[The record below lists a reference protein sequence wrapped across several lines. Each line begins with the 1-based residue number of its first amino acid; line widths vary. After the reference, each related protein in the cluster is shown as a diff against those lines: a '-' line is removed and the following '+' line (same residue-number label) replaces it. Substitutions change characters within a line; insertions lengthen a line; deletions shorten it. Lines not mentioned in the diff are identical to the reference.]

1 MRSLSSLKGSGSA
14 VPSTRP
20 RVSWPTCYAARCGS
34 SERLEQGDVTFSYT
48 RPELLGPRCAG
59 EDPSVTPH
67 DLDGSCASRN
77 RSASTQ
83 VRVHLGGYRG
93 LMSQSPYSRQSPP
106 ASSPLTARLY
116 DLEYP
121 RSLGVYSTYQE
132 VQSVVDTLADR
143 EFPVQSTLIVGTDL
157 KLMERV
163 TGRRTWPKVI
173 GQGVLSGLW
182 MGLFL
187 GLLFMLI
194 TPGDL
199 MIVLSSV
206 LMGIVFFTVWSVI
219 GYAMTGGKRDFT
231 SMTSTIPMQYELLVE
246 HKHADQARRILAE
259 SGAGPAV
266 APTGSAPVA
275 QPTPHAA
282 GRFGSPSPSQG
293 GGQHAAPP
301 AQQAGSGR
309 YGAPSAQQVG
319 SSRYG
324 EPSPQQ
330 AASPYD
336 VGANASAPGADEQQA
351 APSQRPPR
359 PSFGRPAGED
369 QQPATGS
376 VDEYGASQHP
386 APLGQD
392 DSPAPEQQNGS
403 SPER

>member
-1 MRSLSSLKGSGSA
+1 
-14 VPSTRP
+14 
-20 RVSWPTCYAARCGS
+20 
-34 SERLEQGDVTFSYT
+34 
-48 RPELLGPRCAG
+48 
-59 EDPSVTPH
+59 
-67 DLDGSCASRN
+67 
-77 RSASTQ
+77 
-83 VRVHLGGYRG
+83 
-93 LMSQSPYSRQSPP
+93 MSQSPYARQSPS

-132 VQSVVDTLADR
+132 VQSVVDTLADH

-173 GQGVLSGLW
+173 GQGILSGLW

-266 APTGSAPVA
+266 APSPAAAPQA
-275 QPTPHAA
+275 SPQAS
-282 GRFGSPSPSQG
+282 GRFGSPALTQG
-293 GGQHAAPP
+293 GGQDGAPAP
-301 AQQAGSGR
+301 TAGSGQCGAPAPTQGSGQYGTPAGQSGLG
-309 YGAPSAQQVG
+309 YGAPGPQQSGSSARGQAGQQGVGPQHGTGQQQVFGAAPAPG
-319 SSRYG
+319 SSAD
-324 EPSPQQ
+324 Q
-330 AASPYD
+330 A
-336 VGANASAPGADEQQA
+336 G
-351 APSQRPPR
+351 APSRPHR
-359 PSFGRPAGED
+359 PSFGQPAGTPQRED
-369 QQPATGS
+369 AQAHGVQDGTAPGEHLDPGTAQP
-376 VDEYGASQHP
+376 DGAP
-386 APLGQD
+386 PQD
-392 DSPAPEQQNGS
+392 GTT
-403 SPER
+403 PER

>member
-1 MRSLSSLKGSGSA
+1 
-14 VPSTRP
+14 
-20 RVSWPTCYAARCGS
+20 
-34 SERLEQGDVTFSYT
+34 
-48 RPELLGPRCAG
+48 
-59 EDPSVTPH
+59 
-67 DLDGSCASRN
+67 
-77 RSASTQ
+77 
-83 VRVHLGGYRG
+83 
-93 LMSQSPYSRQSPP
+93 MSQSPYARQSPS

-132 VQSVVDTLADR
+132 VQSVVDTLADH

-173 GQGVLSGLW
+173 GQGILSGLW

-266 APTGSAPVA
+266 APSPAAAPQTSPQA
-275 QPTPHAA
+275 S
-282 GRFGSPSPSQG
+282 GRFGSPAPTQG
-293 GGQHAAPP
+293 GGQYGTPAPT
-301 AQQAGSGR
+301 QGSGQYGGPAGQGGPG
-309 YGAPSAQQVG
+309 YGAPGPQQSGFPAQGQAGQRGVGPQHGAAQQQGFGAAPAPG
-319 SSRYG
+319 SSTD
-324 EPSPQQ
+324 Q
-330 AASPYD
+330 A
-336 VGANASAPGADEQQA
+336 G
-351 APSQRPPR
+351 APSRPHR
-359 PSFGRPAGED
+359 PSFGQPAGTPQRED
-369 QQPATGS
+369 EPTGS
-376 VDEYGASQHP
+376 AHQDGS
-386 APLGQD
+386 GQQD
-392 DSPAPEQQNGS
+392 GS

>member
-1 MRSLSSLKGSGSA
+1 
-14 VPSTRP
+14 
-20 RVSWPTCYAARCGS
+20 
-34 SERLEQGDVTFSYT
+34 
-48 RPELLGPRCAG
+48 
-59 EDPSVTPH
+59 
-67 DLDGSCASRN
+67 
-77 RSASTQ
+77 
-83 VRVHLGGYRG
+83 
-93 LMSQSPYSRQSPP
+93 MSQSPYARQSPS

-132 VQSVVDTLADR
+132 VQSVVDTLADH

-173 GQGVLSGLW
+173 GQGILSGLW

-266 APTGSAPVA
+266 APSPAAAPQTSPQA
-275 QPTPHAA
+275 S
-282 GRFGSPSPSQG
+282 GRFGSPAPTQG
-293 GGQHAAPP
+293 GGQ
-301 AQQAGSGR
+301 
-309 YGAPSAQQVG
+309 YGAP
-319 SSRYG
+319 
-324 EPSPQQ
+324 
-330 AASPYD
+330 
-336 VGANASAPGADEQQA
+336 
-351 APSQRPPR
+351 APSQGSGQYGSPSGQSGPGYGAPGPQQSGFSAQGQAGQQGVGPQHGAAQQQGFGAAPAPGSSADQAGAPSRPHR
-359 PSFGRPAGED
+359 PSFGQPAGTPQRED
-369 QQPATGS
+369 EPTGS
-376 VDEYGASQHP
+376 AHQDGS
-386 APLGQD
+386 GQQD
-392 DSPAPEQQNGS
+392 GS

>member
-1 MRSLSSLKGSGSA
+1 
-14 VPSTRP
+14 
-20 RVSWPTCYAARCGS
+20 
-34 SERLEQGDVTFSYT
+34 
-48 RPELLGPRCAG
+48 
-59 EDPSVTPH
+59 
-67 DLDGSCASRN
+67 
-77 RSASTQ
+77 
-83 VRVHLGGYRG
+83 
-93 LMSQSPYSRQSPP
+93 MSQSPYARQSPS

-132 VQSVVDTLADR
+132 VQSVVDTLADH

-173 GQGVLSGLW
+173 GQGILSGLW

-266 APTGSAPVA
+266 APSPATAPQA
-275 QPTPHAA
+275 SPQAS
-282 GRFGSPSPSQG
+282 GRFGSPAPTQG
-293 GGQHAAPP
+293 GGQ
-301 AQQAGSGR
+301 
-309 YGAPSAQQVG
+309 YGAPAPTQGGGQYGSPAGQRGPGYGAPGPQQSGFSAQGQSGEQGVGPQHGTGKQRGFGAAPAPG
-319 SSRYG
+319 SSTD
-324 EPSPQQ
+324 Q
-330 AASPYD
+330 A
-336 VGANASAPGADEQQA
+336 G
-351 APSQRPPR
+351 APSRPHR
-359 PSFGRPAGED
+359 PSFGQPAGTLQRED
-369 QQPATGS
+369 AQAGGVQDGTATG
-376 VDEYGASQHP
+376 DHRNPGT
-386 APLGQD
+386 APQD
-392 DSPAPEQQNGS
+392 DTAQQDGAAQPDGAAPQDGTTS
-403 SPER
+403 ER

>member
-1 MRSLSSLKGSGSA
+1 
-14 VPSTRP
+14 
-20 RVSWPTCYAARCGS
+20 
-34 SERLEQGDVTFSYT
+34 
-48 RPELLGPRCAG
+48 
-59 EDPSVTPH
+59 
-67 DLDGSCASRN
+67 
-77 RSASTQ
+77 
-83 VRVHLGGYRG
+83 
-93 LMSQSPYSRQSPP
+93 MSQSPYARQSPS

-132 VQSVVDTLADR
+132 VQSVVDTLADH

-173 GQGVLSGLW
+173 GQGILSGLW

-266 APTGSAPVA
+266 APSPAAAPQTSPQA
-275 QPTPHAA
+275 NGP
-282 GRFGSPSPSQG
+282 FGSP
-293 GGQHAAPP
+293 APT
-301 AQQAGSGR
+301 QGSGQ
-309 YGAPSAQQVG
+309 YGAPAPTQGSGQYGSPAGQSGPGYGAPGPQQSGFSAQGQPGQQGVGPQHGTGQQQGFGAAPAAG
-319 SSRYG
+319 SSAD
-324 EPSPQQ
+324 Q
-330 AASPYD
+330 A
-336 VGANASAPGADEQQA
+336 G
-351 APSQRPPR
+351 APSRPHR
-359 PSFGRPAGED
+359 PSFGQPAGTPQRED
-369 QQPATGS
+369 AQAGGVQDGTATG
-376 VDEYGASQHP
+376 DHRNPGT
-386 APLGQD
+386 APQD
-392 DSPAPEQQNGS
+392 DTAQQDGAAQPDGAAPQDGTT
-403 SPER
+403 PER

>member
-1 MRSLSSLKGSGSA
+1 
-14 VPSTRP
+14 
-20 RVSWPTCYAARCGS
+20 
-34 SERLEQGDVTFSYT
+34 
-48 RPELLGPRCAG
+48 
-59 EDPSVTPH
+59 
-67 DLDGSCASRN
+67 
-77 RSASTQ
+77 
-83 VRVHLGGYRG
+83 
-93 LMSQSPYSRQSPP
+93 MSQSPYARQSPS

-132 VQSVVDTLADR
+132 VQSVVDTLADH

-173 GQGVLSGLW
+173 GQGILSGLW

-266 APTGSAPVA
+266 APSPAAAPQTSPQA
-275 QPTPHAA
+275 NGP
-282 GRFGSPSPSQG
+282 FGSPAPTQGSGQYGSPARQSGPGYGTPGPQQSGFSAQG
-293 GGQHAAPP
+293 LPGQQGVGPQHGTGQQQGFGAAPAP
-301 AQQAGSGR
+301 GSSAEQAG
-309 YGAPSAQQVG
+309 AQ
-319 SSRYG
+319 SR
-324 EPSPQQ
+324 PH
-330 AASPYD
+330 
-336 VGANASAPGADEQQA
+336 
-351 APSQRPPR
+351 R
-359 PSFGRPAGED
+359 PSFGQPAGSPQRED
-369 QQPATGS
+369 GPTGS
-376 VDEYGASQHP
+376 AHQDGS
-386 APLGQD
+386 GQQD
-392 DSPAPEQQNGS
+392 GT

>member
-1 MRSLSSLKGSGSA
+1 
-14 VPSTRP
+14 
-20 RVSWPTCYAARCGS
+20 
-34 SERLEQGDVTFSYT
+34 
-48 RPELLGPRCAG
+48 
-59 EDPSVTPH
+59 
-67 DLDGSCASRN
+67 
-77 RSASTQ
+77 
-83 VRVHLGGYRG
+83 
-93 LMSQSPYSRQSPP
+93 MSQSPYARQSPS

-132 VQSVVDTLADR
+132 VQSVVDTLADH

-173 GQGVLSGLW
+173 GQGILSGLW

-266 APTGSAPVA
+266 APSPAAAPQA
-275 QPTPHAA
+275 S
-282 GRFGSPSPSQG
+282 GRFGSPAPTQG
-293 GGQHAAPP
+293 GGQYGAPAP
-301 AQQAGSGR
+301 TADSGQ
-309 YGAPSAQQVG
+309 YGAPSPTQGSGQYGSPAGQSGLGYGAPGPQRAG
-319 SSRYG
+319 SSAQG
-324 EPSPQQ
+324 QAGQQGVGPQHGAGQ
-330 AASPYD
+330 QQGFGAAP
-336 VGANASAPGADEQQA
+336 APGSSADRA
-351 APSQRPPR
+351 GAPSRPHR
-359 PSFGRPAGED
+359 PSFGQPAGTPQRED
-369 QQPATGS
+369 AQAG
-376 VDEYGASQHP
+376 G
-386 APLGQD
+386 GQD
-392 DSPAPEQQNGS
+392 GTGTGDHRNPGTAQQDAAHQDGTAPRDGTT
-403 SPER
+403 PER

>member
-1 MRSLSSLKGSGSA
+1 
-14 VPSTRP
+14 
-20 RVSWPTCYAARCGS
+20 
-34 SERLEQGDVTFSYT
+34 
-48 RPELLGPRCAG
+48 
-59 EDPSVTPH
+59 
-67 DLDGSCASRN
+67 
-77 RSASTQ
+77 
-83 VRVHLGGYRG
+83 
-93 LMSQSPYSRQSPP
+93 MSQSPYARQSPS

-132 VQSVVDTLADR
+132 VQSVVDTLADH

-173 GQGVLSGLW
+173 GQGILSGLW

-266 APTGSAPVA
+266 APSPATAPQA
-275 QPTPHAA
+275 SPQAS
-282 GRFGSPSPSQG
+282 GRFGSPAPTQG
-293 GGQHAAPP
+293 GGQ
-301 AQQAGSGR
+301 
-309 YGAPSAQQVG
+309 YGAPAPTQGGGQYGSPAGQRGPGYGAPGPQQSGFSAQGQSGQQGVGPQHGAAPQQGFGAAPEPG
-319 SSRYG
+319 SSAD
-324 EPSPQQ
+324 Q
-330 AASPYD
+330 A
-336 VGANASAPGADEQQA
+336 GAP
-351 APSQRPPR
+351 PRPHR
-359 PSFGRPAGED
+359 PSFGQPAGTPQRED
-369 QQPATGS
+369 AQAGGVQDGTATGDHRNPS
-376 VDEYGASQHP
+376 TAPPDDTAQQDGAARP
-386 APLGQD
+386 DGAAPQD
-392 DSPAPEQQNGS
+392 GTT
-403 SPER
+403 PER

>member
-1 MRSLSSLKGSGSA
+1 
-14 VPSTRP
+14 
-20 RVSWPTCYAARCGS
+20 
-34 SERLEQGDVTFSYT
+34 
-48 RPELLGPRCAG
+48 
-59 EDPSVTPH
+59 
-67 DLDGSCASRN
+67 
-77 RSASTQ
+77 
-83 VRVHLGGYRG
+83 
-93 LMSQSPYSRQSPP
+93 MSQSPYARQSPS

-132 VQSVVDTLADR
+132 VQSVVDTLADH

-157 KLMERV
+157 KLMERF

-173 GQGVLSGLW
+173 GQGILSGLW

-266 APTGSAPVA
+266 APSPAAAPQTSPQA
-275 QPTPHAA
+275 S
-282 GRFGSPSPSQG
+282 GRFGSPAPTQG
-293 GGQHAAPP
+293 GGQ
-301 AQQAGSGR
+301 
-309 YGAPSAQQVG
+309 YGAPAPTQGSGQYGGPAGQGGPGYGAPGPQQSGFPAQGQAGQQGVGPQHGAEQQQEFGAAPAPG
-319 SSRYG
+319 SSA
-324 EPSPQQ
+324 EQ
-330 AASPYD
+330 A
-336 VGANASAPGADEQQA
+336 GAQS
-351 APSQRPPR
+351 RPHR
-359 PSFGRPAGED
+359 PSFGQPAGSPQRED
-369 QQPATGS
+369 EPTGS
-376 VDEYGASQHP
+376 AHQDGS
-386 APLGQD
+386 GQQD
-392 DSPAPEQQNGS
+392 GT

>member
-1 MRSLSSLKGSGSA
+1 
-14 VPSTRP
+14 
-20 RVSWPTCYAARCGS
+20 
-34 SERLEQGDVTFSYT
+34 
-48 RPELLGPRCAG
+48 
-59 EDPSVTPH
+59 
-67 DLDGSCASRN
+67 
-77 RSASTQ
+77 
-83 VRVHLGGYRG
+83 
-93 LMSQSPYSRQSPP
+93 MSQSPYARQSPS

-132 VQSVVDTLADR
+132 VQSVVDTLADH

-173 GQGVLSGLW
+173 GQGILSGLW

-266 APTGSAPVA
+266 APSPAAAPQTSPQA
-275 QPTPHAA
+275 S
-282 GRFGSPSPSQG
+282 GRFGSPAPTQG
-293 GGQHAAPP
+293 GGQ
-301 AQQAGSGR
+301 
-309 YGAPSAQQVG
+309 YGAP
-319 SSRYG
+319 
-324 EPSPQQ
+324 
-330 AASPYD
+330 
-336 VGANASAPGADEQQA
+336 
-351 APSQRPPR
+351 APSQGSGQYGSPSGQSGPGYGAPGPQQSGFSAQGQSGQQGVGPQHGTGQQQGFGAAPAPGSSADQTGAPSRPHR
-359 PSFGRPAGED
+359 PSFGQPAGTPQRED
-369 QQPATGS
+369 EPTGS
-376 VDEYGASQHP
+376 AHQDGS
-386 APLGQD
+386 GQQD
-392 DSPAPEQQNGS
+392 GS

>member
-1 MRSLSSLKGSGSA
+1 
-14 VPSTRP
+14 
-20 RVSWPTCYAARCGS
+20 
-34 SERLEQGDVTFSYT
+34 
-48 RPELLGPRCAG
+48 
-59 EDPSVTPH
+59 
-67 DLDGSCASRN
+67 
-77 RSASTQ
+77 
-83 VRVHLGGYRG
+83 
-93 LMSQSPYSRQSPP
+93 MSQSPYARQSPS

-132 VQSVVDTLADR
+132 VQSVVDTLADH

-173 GQGVLSGLW
+173 GQGILSGLW

-266 APTGSAPVA
+266 APSPAAAPQTSPQA
-275 QPTPHAA
+275 S
-282 GRFGSPSPSQG
+282 GRFGSPAPTQG
-293 GGQHAAPP
+293 GGQ
-301 AQQAGSGR
+301 
-309 YGAPSAQQVG
+309 YGAPAPTQGGGQYGSPAGQRGPGYGAPGPQQSGFPAQGQAGQQGVGPQLGAAQQQGFGAAPAPG
-319 SSRYG
+319 SSTD
-324 EPSPQQ
+324 Q
-330 AASPYD
+330 A
-336 VGANASAPGADEQQA
+336 G
-351 APSQRPPR
+351 APSRPHR
-359 PSFGRPAGED
+359 PSFGQPAGTPQRED
-369 QQPATGS
+369 EPTGS
-376 VDEYGASQHP
+376 AHQDGS
-386 APLGQD
+386 GQQD
-392 DSPAPEQQNGS
+392 GS